1 MPTSHAFPAQ
11 GVDVTYVARVS
22 NEEAA
27 RVGVEAGQ
35 EAEKGNG
42 TAAAAAAATG
52 ERRARPSMTGWL
64 RKRGGGTS
72 TLGRRTWRSRFFVL
86 EGAYLYYYK
95 TQAEFANHKDA
106 VRAKPVDL
114 PGHSVAIVT
123 DSEEYEFEIVPL
135 PGSGLVR
142 TWCLRAASEEER
154 QAWVQAL
161 KAAAMLDA
169 PES

>member
-1 MPTSHAFPAQ
+1 M
-11 GVDVTYVARVS
+11 GL
-22 NEEAA
+22 
-27 RVGVEAGQ
+27 VGGHEAGH
-35 EAEKGNG
+35 EAGGGPGKEPHPHQH
-42 TAAAAAAATG
+42 
-52 ERRARPSMTGWL
+52 RPSMTGWL

-154 QAWVQAL
+154 QAWVGAL
-161 KAAAMLDA
+161 KAATMLDA